1 MPIIHHQRKRKKF
14 HHLCHSDLKLAKK
27 ENISL
32 RNLAFLL
39 YEEGD
44 IGLPIHNA
52 PRRCLVL

>member
-1 MPIIHHQRKRKKF
+1 
-14 HHLCHSDLKLAKK
+14 LVKK

-44 IGLPIHNA
+44 IGLTNTQRSLEDALFCNA
-52 PRRCLVL
+52 A